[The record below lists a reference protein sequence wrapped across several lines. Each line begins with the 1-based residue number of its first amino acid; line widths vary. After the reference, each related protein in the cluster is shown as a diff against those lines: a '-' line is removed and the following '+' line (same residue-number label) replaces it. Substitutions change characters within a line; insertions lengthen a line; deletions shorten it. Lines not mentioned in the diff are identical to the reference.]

1 VNDPAKLLTCPLY
14 PYPQVA
20 RYAIRVARVT
30 LKISRAPRL
39 LIHDSFD
46 IHAAE
51 LARSGHVS
59 GHWK

>member
-1 VNDPAKLLTCPLY
+1 MTREAMTGPLY

-20 RYAIRVARVT
+20 RHAVRVARVA
-30 LKISRAPRL
+30 LEISRAPRL

-46 IHAAE
+46 IYAAE